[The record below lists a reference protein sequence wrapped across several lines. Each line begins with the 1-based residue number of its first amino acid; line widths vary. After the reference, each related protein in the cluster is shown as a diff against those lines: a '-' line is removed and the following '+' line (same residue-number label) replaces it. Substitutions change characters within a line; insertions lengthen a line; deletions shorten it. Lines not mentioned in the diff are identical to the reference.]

1 MKLNKWD
8 RVCHPRFGDGIV
20 CCQTSNGIWTTVAFI
35 DEREFWQVETYT
47 LRLIKTECQNET
59 AEENA

>member
-8 RVCHPRFGDGIV
+8 RVRHPRFGDGIV
-20 CCQTSNGIWTTVAFI
+20 CCQTYDGTWTTVAFI
-35 DEREFWQVETYT
+35 DEREFWQVETDT